1 MLTNNNNNAIIYI
14 RDKKERTNKMKTI
27 ENNLTYK
34 NLVKTDWINQ
44 FNEKQQ
50 KEILKGLKNNI
61 DVSWYARRTL
71 GWLQMLEIRKGLEH
85 NLDVSKYA
93 DAVFNSKKMEQI
105 RLGLKQGLDVSFY
118 CKPALSAKEMKTI
131 REKLLKVKNRKKIQ

>member
-1 MLTNNNNNAIIYI
+1 MLTNKNNNAIIYI
-14 RDKKERTNKMKTI
+14 RDKKERPNKMTI
-27 ENNLTYK
+27 VENNLTYG

-61 DVSWYARRTL
+61 DVSWYAKRSFD
-71 GWLQMLEIRKGLEH
+71 WIQMKEIRTGLEH

-93 DAVFNSKKMEQI
+93 DEVFKWSQMREI
-105 RLGLKQGLDVSFY
+105 REGLHDNLDVSIY
-118 CKPALSAKEMKTI
+118 AKPTLSNEQMRTLRFSLI
-131 REKLLKVKNRKKIQ
+131 DELETV